1 MQKVIRKKLSSELW
15 SVMES
20 NPIKVINPTQ
30 SWGGKKLDPRLDP
43 LNVKSLR

>member
-1 MQKVIRKKLSSELW
+1 MAELW

-30 SWGGKKLDPRLDP
+30 SWGGKKLDPRLYP
-43 LNVKSLR
+43 LNVKITSQG